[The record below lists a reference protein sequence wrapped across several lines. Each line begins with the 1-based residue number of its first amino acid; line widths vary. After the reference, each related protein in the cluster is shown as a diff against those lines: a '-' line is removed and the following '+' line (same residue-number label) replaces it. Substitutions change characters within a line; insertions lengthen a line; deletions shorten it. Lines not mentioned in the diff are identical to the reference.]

1 MPIRPDSHRASGR
14 ASRARLLDAA
24 IEVIAERGIGAT
36 THRAVAARAGVPL
49 STTSYF
55 FASIDDL
62 IVEALRSVIDAV
74 VARLQPLTAALATG
88 HRSAEET
95 LDAVVAA
102 LTGTPEIHIAA
113 QFEAYLAAT
122 RRPALQQEVQRAIS
136 ACEHLAEAALH
147 VVGGQDPHAGAR
159 AVVALIDGFA
169 LHRLAWPRKT
179 DDTTTL
185 TTALRAV
192 LDSYAQHNPTALIE
206 G

>member
-1 MPIRPDSHRASGR
+1 MPIRPGSHRASGR
-14 ASRARLLDAA
+14 ASRARVLDAA

-95 LDAVVAA
+95 LDAA

-122 RRPALQQEVQRAIS
+122 RRPGLQQEVQRAIS